1 MMNTLNTK
9 NYLGYAIEV
18 VIIIFAAF
26 GHYLVDIAPPE
37 KTGQFAVGLS
47 SFLTLCVFLFI
58 VAIKRNQP
66 KWQGKRY
73 WILVSVGLVVIT
85 ALVGVWYS
93 STYSK
98 LTIGLPPENPEIFLV
113 RGTEWTQDALDWLKD
128 HPNDTPAEMSFN
140 FGPYQIGRNRA
151 WTEKS
156 VDDARLIL
164 TINYVV
170 FVLTL
175 AATIFCLGEGVFI
188 QNAVTDKINNWAT
201 KSFSKTSPTKEKGE
215 KTDMTTIL
223 FVAADP
229 TDAARLRLGE
239 ESREIQE
246 KLQLAK
252 MRDLFEFDQRWSVRP
267 EDLSQALLDVKPQI
281 VHFSGHGTSAGAL
294 CLEDQSGRTHPV
306 EPDALE
312 VLFELVAD
320 QVQCV
325 VLNACYSEIQAN
337 AIGKHIPCVI
347 GMNQAIGD
355 KAAIAFA
362 VGFYQALGGGRSI
375 EDAYKFGCVQIR
387 LQSIPEHLTPVL
399 ITKKG

>member
-1 MMNTLNTK
+1 MF
-9 NYLGYAIEV
+9 AIS
-18 VIIIFAAF
+18 I
-26 GHYLVDIAPPE
+26 
-37 KTGQFAVGLS
+37 
-47 SFLTLCVFLFI
+47 
-58 VAIKRNQP
+58 
-66 KWQGKRY
+66 
-73 WILVSVGLVVIT
+73 
-85 ALVGVWYS
+85 LVGVWYGS
-93 STYSK
+93 NYSK
-98 LTIGLPPENPEIFLV
+98 LTIGVPPENPDRFLIV
-113 RGTEWTQDALDWLKD
+113 GTELTQDALDWIKD
-128 HPNDTPAEMSFN
+128 HPNLTLAEVSYK
-140 FGPYQIGRNRA
+140 FGHDHIGRNRV
-151 WTEKS
+151 WTEES
-156 VDDARLIL
+156 LEDARLKL
-164 TINYVV
+164 TINYVF
-170 FVLTL
+170 FVLVL
-175 AATIFCLGEGVFI
+175 AATIFCLGEGAI
-188 QNAVTDKINNWAT
+188 AQNAVTDKINKWVT
-201 KSFSKTSPTKEKGE
+201 KSFSKTNPIEEKGE

-252 MRDLFEFDQRWSVRP
+252 MRDLFEFDQRWSVRS

-294 CLEDQSGRTHPV
+294 CLEDQSGKTHPV

-312 VLFELVAD
+312 ALFELVAD
-320 QVQCV
+320 QVRCV

-347 GMNQAIGD
+347 GMSQAIGD

-375 EDAYKFGCVQIR
+375 EDAYKFGSVQIR
-387 LQSIPEHLTPVL
+387 LQGIPEHLTPVL